1 MIFSYLHEQGHLRR
15 IAIDSLGKE
24 STSGN
29 GSVPYVSSFLMAFCL
44 KGPSDTIYFT
54 FLPKRR
60 ISLFLVLLP
69 VLTLAEEQTI
79 PDSILQSWST
89 SAASF
94 VPLERNFYITVPPE
108 GVLVPGQCCLA
119 CLRAHAGRLSQP
131 SARVREWDGPVPHP
145 LNSILLC

>member
-1 MIFSYLHEQGHLRR
+1 
-15 IAIDSLGKE
+15 
-24 STSGN
+24 
-29 GSVPYVSSFLMAFCL
+29 MAFYL

-69 VLTLAEEQTI
+69 GLTLGEEQTI

-94 VPLERNFYITVPPE
+94 VPLERNFYITVPPK
-108 GVLVPGQCCLA
+108 GMLVPGQCCPA
-119 CLRAHAGRLSQP
+119 CLQVHPGRLSQP

-145 LNSILLC
+145 LSGIFLC